1 MRENARTRSPSRWQM
16 KRKPSCL
23 ISYCG
28 ISARLPFMDQTAL
41 LLILPPSTRQVR
53 LLASFAAVLPILCD
67 APVLHRS
74 AHPFELQA
82 MAIGTH
88 CCGLL
93 VGITEFDRKLLATG
107 FCTGNVPNGRRK
119 GMA

>member
-1 MRENARTRSPSRWQM
+1 MVEMGLGRAKNSSAWRVRRTATQAIYHARA
-16 KRKPSCL
+16 
-23 ISYCG
+23 
-28 ISARLPFMDQTAL
+28 SAFA
-41 LLILPPSTRQVR
+41 SF
-53 LLASFAAVLPILCD
+53 ASFAAVLTVLCD

-93 VGITEFDRKLLATG
+93 VGITEFDRKLLVTV

-119 GMA
+119 SENPA